1 MVVIYDKRTNKPIR
15 TEDNTNIPKLPFN
28 MTTEEREEHF
38 KNNNQGYIIIEKEL
52 GANIYYYDLVF
63 DENGVFKEL
72 IPAQE
77 IKEEGVI
84 QWLLKLLL
92 T

>member
-1 MVVIYDKRTNKPIR
+1 MVVIYDLRTKKTIR
-15 TEDNTNIPKLPFN
+15 TEDNTNTPKLPFN
-28 MTTEEREEHF
+28 MTREEREEYF

-72 IPAQE
+72 VPAQE

-84 QWLLKLLL
+84 EWLLKLLL